1 MKDLVKETLD
11 NQRKELQKNGTMP
24 AADVPARVSKVI
36 VIDLDGVPSKLPPA
50 LILDGVKVISKGEI
64 ATIVAQPGSGKTNV
78 CEALVA
84 AYLEAKDVSIGLDTL
99 KFGFTPEHAT
109 DGKKVL
115 WIDTERSPNDTLY
128 SCERLRTRT
137 NQIIG
142 GGQLKKHVQF
152 ASFAE
157 VETPAESLLELSILA
172 DSGQFDMILVDG
184 VFDFCPDIN
193 NLEKASQLIRSLRA
207 MAVRNDIVI
216 VCTIHPNKGSD
227 TISGHL
233 GSTLYKFGR
242 AVIYITC
249 DNKTGIRTLTNEIG
263 QGKLSFSSKPVNVSF
278 NWNEESG
285 IMQICDAP
293 DTITAYNLDAVHAI
307 FNGAITISSKIFKA
321 EYGQKTRAK
330 QATVNAH
337 CQQMQHDGII
347 ERIGNGS
354 ATYYKLKNHEV
365 LPF

>member
-1 MKDLVKETLD
+1 MNDFIKDGLLA
-11 NQRKELQKNGTMP
+11 QSKELQKNGTMP
-24 AADVPARVSKVI
+24 AANGTIPATKV
-36 VIDLDGVPSKLPPA
+36 VMIDLDGVPSKLPPA
-50 LILDGVKVISKGEI
+50 LVLDDTRVISKGEV
-64 ATIVAQPGSGKTNV
+64 ATIVGQPSLGKSNI

-84 AYLEAKDVSIGLDTL
+84 AYLEAKNVSSPIDTL
-99 KFGFTPEHAT
+99 KFRFTPEHT
-109 DGKKVL
+109 TPQKNVL
-115 WIDTERSPNDTLY
+115 WVDTERSPNDTLY
-128 SCERLRTRT
+128 SVERLRIRT
-137 NQIIG
+137 GLNG
-142 GGQLKKHVQF
+142 SQLKEHVKF

-157 VETPAESLLELSILA
+157 VETPTESLLELTKFA

-184 VFDFCPDIN
+184 IFDFCPDIN
-193 NLEKASQLIRSLRA
+193 NLEKSSQLIRSLRA
-207 MAVRNDIVI
+207 MAVRNAIVI

-242 AVIYITC
+242 AVIYITR
-249 DNKTGIRTLTNEIG
+249 DNKTGIRTLTNEVG
-263 QGKLSFSSKPVNVSF
+263 QGKLSFANKPINVSF
-278 NWNEESG
+278 DWNEESG

-293 DTITAYNLDAVHAI
+293 DTITAYNLDVVHAI
-307 FNGAITISSKIFKA
+307 FNGAITISSKTFKA